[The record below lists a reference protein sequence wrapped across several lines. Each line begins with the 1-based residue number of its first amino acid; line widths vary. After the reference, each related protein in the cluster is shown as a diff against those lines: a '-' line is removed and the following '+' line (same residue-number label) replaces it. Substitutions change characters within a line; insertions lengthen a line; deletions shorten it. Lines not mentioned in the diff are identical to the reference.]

1 MDEEFR
7 IHEKELDTI
16 LERDVLPA
24 AVSEFPTVRR
34 MTLGMDSPLVVPS
47 PHARGTVERQQREFT
62 NGWDPFFIGYL
73 AAVFFHTCEIK
84 INSWATLAKKMRGS
98 MPPKFEVRDVL
109 RTLEEAEL
117 ENKLSIYDNG
127 RMIVE
132 EGHMALNDD
141 MTFTTR
147 KYRAP
152 YGLEELELKQEGKRL
167 DAAEPLYVSL
177 TEYKTADPT
186 TSSPLCVGT
195 PGDRRNLSVENRFT
209 AALERDQ
216 LEPREG
222 ESMDETL
229 SEA

>member
-117 ENKLSIYDNG
+117 ENKLPIYDDG

-132 EGHMALNDD
+132 EGHIALKDD

-152 YGLEELELKQEGKRL
+152 YGLEELELRQEGKRL

-177 TEYKTADPT
+177 T
-186 TSSPLCVGT
+186 
-195 PGDRRNLSVENRFT
+195 
-209 AALERDQ
+209 
-216 LEPREG
+216 
-222 ESMDETL
+222 
-229 SEA
+229 